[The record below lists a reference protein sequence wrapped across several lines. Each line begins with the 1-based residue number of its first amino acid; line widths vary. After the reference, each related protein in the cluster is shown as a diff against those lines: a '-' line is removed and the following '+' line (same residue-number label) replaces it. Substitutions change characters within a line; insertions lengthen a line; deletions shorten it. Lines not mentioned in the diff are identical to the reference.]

1 MKMTNLEI
9 YSNAQ
14 ALNQAF
20 ENFNEY
26 LPVKVNFF
34 MQKNIKAIHALA
46 ADIEE
51 SRIEIIRKYGVLNE
65 ETNEFNVPAESIETA
80 NAELIDLF
88 DIEQDVNIHP
98 ISLDAFGDI
107 KLSTDQVQALMFM
120 IEDVE

>member
-34 MQKNIKAIHALA
+34 MQKNIKTIQNLA
-46 ADIEE
+46 TDIENA
-51 SRIEIIRKYGVLNE
+51 RIEIIRSYGTLNE
-65 ETNEFNVPAESIETA
+65 ETNEFTVPQESIEIA
-80 NAELIDLF
+80 NSELNDLIN
-88 DIEQDVNIHP
+88 IEQDVNIHK
-98 ISLDAFGDI
+98 INLNAFGDI
-107 KLSTDQVQALMFM
+107 KLNTEQVQALMFM

>member
-20 ENFNEY
+20 ESFNEY

-34 MQKNIKAIHALA
+34 MQKNIKAIQELA
-46 ADIEE
+46 MDIEN
-51 SRIEIIRKYGVLNE
+51 SRVEIIQRYGSLNE
-65 ETNEFNVPAESIETA
+65 ETNEFSVPAESIEAA
-80 NAELIDLF
+80 NSELIDLF
-88 DIEQDVNIHP
+88 DIEQEVNIRK

>member
-34 MQKNIKAIHALA
+34 MQKNIKTIQELA
-46 ADIEE
+46 MDIEN
-51 SRIEIIRKYGVLNE
+51 SRIEIVRRYGTLNE
-65 ETNEFNVPAESIETA
+65 ETNEFTVPAESIEVA
-80 NAELIDLF
+80 NGELVDLF
-88 DIEQDVNIHP
+88 DIEQEVNIHK
-98 ISLDAFGDI
+98 INLDAFGDV
-107 KLSTDQVQALMFM
+107 KLSTEQVQALMFM
-120 IEDVE
+120 IEE

>member
-14 ALNQAF
+14 ALSQAF
-20 ENFNEY
+20 ESFNEY

-34 MQKNIKAIHALA
+34 MQKNIKAIQTLA
-46 ADIEE
+46 MDIEN
-51 SRIEIIRKYGVLNE
+51 SRVEIIQRYGSLNE
-65 ETNEFNVPAESIETA
+65 ETNEFSVPAESIEAA
-80 NAELIDLF
+80 NSELIDLF
-88 DIEQDVNIHP
+88 DIEQEVNIRK

>member
-34 MQKNIKAIHALA
+34 MQKNIKAIQELA
-46 ADIEE
+46 MDIEN
-51 SRIEIIRKYGVLNE
+51 SRVEIIQRYGSLNE
-65 ETNEFNVPAESIETA
+65 ETNEFSVPAESIEAA
-80 NAELIDLF
+80 NSELIDLF
-88 DIEQDVNIHP
+88 DIEQEVNIRK

>member
-34 MQKNIKAIHALA
+34 MQKNIKAIHTLA

-107 KLSTDQVQALMFM
+107 KLSTEQVQALMFM
-120 IEDVE
+120 IEE

>member
-107 KLSTDQVQALMFM
+107 KLSTEQVQALMFM
-120 IEDVE
+120 IEE